1 MPYDTGLATRI
12 DDLTADWGLTTKK
25 MFGGICCLLN
35 GNMAFG
41 VYKDFL
47 IVRAGEAAA
56 AEALKRP
63 DVRVFDIT
71 GRPMKGWLMVAPSG
85 YEEDAALL
93 AWLEMGRVFA
103 ATLPGK

>member
-1 MPYDTGLATRI
+1 MPYDTGLAARI
-12 DDLTADWGLTTKK
+12 DDLTIDWGITTKK

-56 AEALKRP
+56 AEALKRT

-71 GRPMKGWLMVAPSG
+71 GRPMKGWVMVAPPG
-85 YEEDAALL
+85 YEEDDVLGE
-93 AWLEMGRVFA
+93 WLELGRVFA
-103 ATLPGK
+103 AALPGK